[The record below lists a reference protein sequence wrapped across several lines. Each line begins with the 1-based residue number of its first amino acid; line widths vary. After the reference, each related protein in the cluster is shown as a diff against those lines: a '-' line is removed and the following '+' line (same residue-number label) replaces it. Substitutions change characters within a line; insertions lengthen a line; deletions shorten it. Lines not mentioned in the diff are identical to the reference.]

1 MLFVQRQSLLSLKI
15 YNATQQAFVT
25 KDLVD
30 LVLQNF
36 LIAFS
41 GLRGGGNLMIPNQ

>member
-1 MLFVQRQSLLSLKI
+1 MLSLKI
-15 YNATQQAFVT
+15 YNATQQAFVV

-30 LVLQNF
+30 LVLQSF

-41 GLRGGGNLMIPNQ
+41 GLRGGENLVIPNQ